1 MTTSIANSLGFGS
14 GIDTAKLVSDLT
26 AASSQPKLDRIKTLS
41 NANQAKV
48 SALAQARSDL
58 EGFASSLS
66 DLVTGGTL
74 RTQPTSS
81 NTAALEAK
89 ALPGS
94 LLGGLAASVTINQ
107 LARAQTLYSPY
118 QASAS
123 TPVGQGTL
131 TLNIG
136 GTVHDIIISANNDS
150 LTGLRDSINATGS
163 SVTASIVSDSAG
175 NRLVLKGATGAPN
188 AFSLTP
194 SANSD
199 PALSRFAYSA
209 GAGGMTLGQSAQNA
223 LFSIDG
229 IEMSRTSNTISDAV
243 TGVELTLKQANTT
256 NPILLGATRPTDML
270 RQTLNDFVSA
280 FNTLKADLGK
290 ARSANSGGGQALAG
304 LDRELNGLLNRA
316 VTSHATVNSLNDI
329 GIATNRDGTIRV
341 DQAKL
346 DKVIASNPDEI
357 EAIFSPLRTANHNET
372 SDPGIASV
380 MNGLAQKMTTTDG
393 VLDVLGAR
401 LKREGD
407 ALLASRTDIE
417 TRAKSYRQRLEKQYS
432 TMDSRIGALKATQSY
447 LDQQI
452 QLWSNQ
458 SN

>member
-26 AASSQPKLDRIKTLS
+26 AASSQPKLDRIKAMA

-66 DLVTGGTL
+66 DLVAGGTL

-89 ALPGS
+89 ALSGS
-94 LLGGLAASVTINQ
+94 LLGGLASSVTINQ

-118 QASAS
+118 QASAAS
-123 TPVGQGTL
+123 AVGQGKL

-136 GTVHDIIISANNDS
+136 GTAHDIVISASNDS
-150 LTGLRDSINATGS
+150 LTGLRDAINATGS

-175 NRLVLKGATGAPN
+175 SRLVMKGATGAAN
-188 AFSLTP
+188 AFSLTL
-194 SANSD
+194 SASSD
-199 PALSRFAYSA
+199 PTLSRFAYSGSA
-209 GAGGMTLGQSAQNA
+209 SGMTLGQSAQDA
-223 LFSIDG
+223 LFTVDG
-229 IEMSRTSNTISDAV
+229 IEMSRTTNTISDAV
-243 TGVELTLKQANTT
+243 PGVELTLKQANAAT
-256 NPILLGATRPTDML
+256 PIHLGATRPTDTL
-270 RQTLNDFVSA
+270 RQTLKDFVSA
-280 FNTLKADLGK
+280 FNTLKTDLDK
-290 ARSANSGGGQALAG
+290 ARTANSGGQALAG

-341 DQAKL
+341 DQTKL

-357 EAIFSPLRTANHNET
+357 EAIFNPLRDANHNET

-380 MNGLAQKMTTTDG
+380 MSNLAQKMTTTDG
-393 VLDVLGAR
+393 VLDVLGSR

-407 ALLASRTDIE
+407 ALTASRTDVE
-417 TRAKSYRQRLEKQYS
+417 TRAESYRKRLEKQYS
-432 TMDSRIGALKATQSY
+432 AMDNRIGALKATQSY